1 MKPEPKRR
9 YLRFQKSVVI
19 QHSLLTLSFIALAV
33 SGYKLYGYNMNPG
46 IESYYLIR
54 NVLSW
59 NQLHLAAGI
68 FLSLAIIWHFLYILF
83 SIYGHNDFMQMFLS
97 RKDIRAL
104 TGFGFRKIYD
114 AKERFGLQEK
124 ITYWVVGSYV
134 VLMAI
139 TGMLR
144 YAVDFSNNYLPQSL
158 YILMLEFHGFQGL
171 FLGIVLT
178 VWHLYSI
185 FLKPGRFPGTMSW
198 WDGKISESEMESY
211 NGHEKHE
218 DQDK

>member
-9 YLRFQKSVVI
+9 YLRFRKSVVI

-33 SGYKLYGYNMNPG
+33 SGYKLYVYNRTPD

-54 NVLSW
+54 DVLSW
-59 NQLHLAAGI
+59 NQLHLTAGI

-83 SIYGHNDFMQMFLS
+83 SIYGHNDFMQMFLN

-104 TGFGFRKIYD
+104 TGFGFRKMSP
-114 AKERFGLQEK
+114 ANERFGLQEK

-134 VLMAI
+134 ALMAI
-139 TGMLR
+139 TGILM
-144 YAVDFSNNYLPQSL
+144 YAADFSNNYLPQSL

-198 WDGKISESEMESY
+198 WDGKISESEARSY
-211 NGHEKHE
+211 NGHEKI
-218 DQDK
+218 DD

>member
-1 MKPEPKRR
+1 MTSESKRR
-9 YLRFQKSVVI
+9 YLRFQKPVVI
-19 QHSLLTLSFIALAV
+19 QHSLLTISFLALAV

-46 IESYYLIR
+46 IENYYFVK

-59 NQLHLAAGI
+59 NQLHLTAGI
-68 FLSLAIIWHFLYILF
+68 FLSLTIAWHFLYILL
-83 SIYGHNDFMQMFLS
+83 SIYGHNDFMQMFLN
-97 RKDIRAL
+97 RKNFRAL
-104 TGFGFRKIYD
+104 MGFGFRKINFV
-114 AKERFGLQEK
+114 KERFGLQEK
-124 ITYWVVGSYV
+124 ITYWVVGFYV

-139 TGMLR
+139 TGILR
-144 YAVDFSNNYLPQSL
+144 YAIGFSNSYIPQSL

-198 WDGKISESEMESY
+198 WDGKISESEMKSY
-211 NGHEKHE
+211 NGHKKHE
-218 DQDK
+218 G

>member
-1 MKPEPKRR
+1 MNSESKRR
-9 YLRFQKSVVI
+9 YLRFQKPVVI
-19 QHSLLTLSFIALAV
+19 QHSLLTISFLALAV

-46 IESYYLIR
+46 IENYYFIR

-59 NQLHLAAGI
+59 NQLHLTAGI
-68 FLSLAIIWHFLYILF
+68 FLSLTIIWHFLYILF
-83 SIYGHNDFMQMFLS
+83 SIYGHNDFMQMFLN
-97 RKDIRAL
+97 RKNLRAL
-104 TGFGFRKIYD
+104 TGFGFRKISS

-124 ITYWVVGSYV
+124 ITYWVVGFYI

-139 TGMLR
+139 TGILR
-144 YAVDFSNNYLPQSL
+144 YTVGFSNSYIPQSL

-198 WDGKISESEMESY
+198 WDGKISESELKSY
-211 NGHEKHE
+211 DGHEKPE
-218 DQDK
+218 D